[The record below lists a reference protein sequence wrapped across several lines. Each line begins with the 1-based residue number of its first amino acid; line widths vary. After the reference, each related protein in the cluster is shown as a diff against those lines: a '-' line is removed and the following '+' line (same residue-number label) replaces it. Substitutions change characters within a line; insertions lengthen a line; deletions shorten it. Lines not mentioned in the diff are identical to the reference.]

1 MKNSKILPVICLTFA
16 FILSLLTV
24 KIDLDNRALKTTVAS
39 QQKEI
44 NTLQDQSKN
53 LQSENEMLVEKNQ
66 KLTQENTDLI
76 NVFNQK
82 NLELNKAAQSGTAKP
97 SHVGISPSFTLVSA
111 SRGGFDR
118 YQRQNL
124 LDNLAKDGSYQYQ
137 KETIP
142 FDVNDCKSWPDLG
155 NWYVSC
161 YTATAGECDSN
172 PSVTAS
178 GKLVT
183 PSFTMAVD
191 NNFWKFGTIFY
202 IEGLGFGVAADT
214 GSAIKGKN
222 RADFLVASKTFANL
236 ASGNRRVYLVYTPD

>member
-1 MKNSKILPVICLTFA
+1 MKNSKVFPVVCLTFV

-24 KIDLDNRALKTTVAS
+24 KIDQNNRALKTTIAS

-44 NTLQDQSKN
+44 STLQDQSKK
-53 LQSENEMLVEKNQ
+53 LQSENEILVEKNQ
-66 KLTQENTDLI
+66 KLIQENKDLI
-76 NVFNQK
+76 NAFNQK
-82 NLELNKAAQSGTAKP
+82 NEEISLEAQTGNSKP
-97 SHVGISPSFTLVSA
+97 NRVGISPRFVMV

-124 LDNLAKDGSYQYQ
+124 LDNLTKGSYQYK

-142 FDVNDCKSWPDLG
+142 FDVNDCKSWSDLG

-161 YTATAGECDSN
+161 YTATVGECDSN

-214 GSAIKGKN
+214 GGAIKGKN